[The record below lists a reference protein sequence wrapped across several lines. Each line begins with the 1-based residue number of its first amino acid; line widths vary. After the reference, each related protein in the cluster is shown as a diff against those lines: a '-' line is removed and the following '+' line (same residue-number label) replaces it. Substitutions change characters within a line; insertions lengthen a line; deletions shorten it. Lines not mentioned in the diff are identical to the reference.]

1 MTNLCV
7 ASKIGDFA
15 SGLFALISSIAFFTV
30 PARASEIDTLLFGS
44 LDAGGDTFLTLGA
57 KLGLGDLAQEGFATL
72 ATVGGGQRA
81 ERGADGPR
89 ARYTAAAAAVAGY
102 QWFFDWGVIAAFAGP
117 EVAKEVLLA
126 VPRVDVLPTRFG
138 LRLHGEVWARP
149 TEATLLQA
157 SAVAGSARD
166 SLWARLAWGY
176 RLWETYIGP
185 EAALYTDATGYAKW
199 SLGLHGTDFA
209 LGRYSVR
216 ASAGLQS
223 ETSRA
228 RAGPYL
234 SLSVWSP
241 L

>member
-1 MTNLCV
+1 ML
-7 ASKIGDFA
+7 
-15 SGLFALISSIAFFTV
+15 FTV

-57 KLGLGDLAQEGFATL
+57 KVGLSALAQEGFATL
-72 ATVGGGQRA
+72 ATVGGGRRA

-89 ARYTAAAAAVAGY
+89 ARYTVAAAAVAGY

-117 EVAKEVLLA
+117 EITKEMLLA
-126 VPRVDVLPTRFG
+126 APRVDALPTRFG

-157 SAVAGSARD
+157 SVVAGSARD

-199 SLGLHGTDFA
+199 SLGLHATDFSF
-209 LGRYSVR
+209 GRYSVR

-223 ETSRA
+223 ETGRA
-228 RAGPYL
+228 RASPYL
-234 SLSVWSP
+234 TLSVWSP